1 MPEERREAE
10 CSDGRPQRM
19 GGGVVDE
26 SNAFC
31 IVYDWERSSLTSGRA
46 TWSSTTRWS
55 SQPALR
61 KELKFGSAQDGAL
74 PVFKE
79 DTPYTSRQGES
90 RELKNSKALHKTQQ
104 RERR

>member
-1 MPEERREAE
+1 
-10 CSDGRPQRM
+10 M

-31 IVYDWERSSLTSGRA
+31 IVYDWERPSPTSGRA
-46 TWSSTTRWS
+46 TWSSTARWS
-55 SQPALR
+55 SSLR

-90 RELKNSKALHKTQQ
+90 RELKNSRALHKTQQ